1 MTDRISEGGE
11 TDTYNNFQ
19 LIGTPV
25 GKKTREIYFDFVG
38 YLHLCNYSSICNTN
52 CIADRVASVYNGTGR
67 EALMFEHFDIG
78 MISWGGSG
86 KSFLLFVHFGTG
98 M

>member
-38 YLHLCNYSSICNTN
+38 YLHLCNYFDLQYKLYCRSCRIC
-52 CIADRVASVYNGTGR
+52 V
-67 EALMFEHFDIG
+67 
-78 MISWGGSG
+78 
-86 KSFLLFVHFGTG
+86 
-98 M
+98 